1 MADIRPFQAW
11 RYAEHLSP
19 QITNL
24 VSPLFDVVSE
34 KQRQKLYQNPLNS
47 IHVSVPQAENV
58 GDSAQ
63 KTFAEWKAQ
72 NILVKDEKPAIY
84 AYYQY
89 FSLPNAPH
97 QYCRKGFICLV
108 RAYDWEEKMLLRHE
122 NTLPKAVNDRIEILE
137 KTQMQVSPTHG
148 LYTDSKNELEALL
161 DHSLRNTIYETED
174 YQGVRDILAR
184 IDDPETIALFQE
196 KLASEKI
203 ILADGHHRYE
213 SSLAI
218 KNRRKAENTNHTGEE
233 RYNFHLMYLTNTAS
247 DDLKILPTHRL
258 VSNLPNFETAVFLE
272 KLKDYFTIIEI
283 ENPTEIDEIIR
294 GKSWAFGVLLKENAF
309 KIRLKPEVFGTIA
322 WKFPPEVLRLDV
334 TVLHYFVL
342 EQVLGI
348 KGKEHRQSPYLSYE
362 RNFTECWKQVN
373 ADKAQIGLIANA
385 VSIEEVRSVCYS
397 GAVMPPKSTYFYPK
411 ALCGLVFAGL
421 E

>member
-47 IHVSVPQAENV
+47 IHVSVPKAENV
-58 GDSAQ
+58 GDAAQ
-63 KTFAEWKAQ
+63 KTFEEWKTQ

-108 RAYDWEEKMLLRHE
+108 RAYDWDEKMLLRHE

-148 LYTDSKNELEALL
+148 LYTDSKNELEPLL
-161 DHSLRNTIYETED
+161 DRALRNTIYETED

-218 KNRRKAENTNHTGEE
+218 KNRRKAENPNHTGEE
-233 RYNFHLMYLTNTAS
+233 GYNFHLMYLTNTAS

-272 KLKDYFTIIEI
+272 KIKDYFTITEV

-294 GKSWAFGVLLKENAF
+294 GKSWAFGVLLKDSAF
-309 KIRLKPEVFGTIA
+309 KIRLKPEVFGTIS

-342 EQVLGI
+342 EKILGI
-348 KGKEHRQSPYLSYE
+348 KGKEHRQSHYLSYE
-362 RNFTECWKQVN
+362 RNFTECWKQVD

-397 GAVMPPKSTYFYPK
+397 GSVMPPKSTYFYPK